1 MNNSGL
7 SLATIEPLNGH
18 NFKKWRSD
26 IELYLGLNNI
36 DNYLTEE
43 APVIT
48 NASTAQDRMK
58 SVEWIRANRMSM
70 LIMKRLMSD
79 AVKGSY
85 PDKATAREYL
95 DLIAEMFKENE
106 KAETSI
112 LLSTLN
118 NLKYT
123 ASVGIREH
131 IMKFIDVA
139 AKLKDLNMPL
149 QDQLIVHQALNSLP
163 SQFNQL
169 KTTYAAQKDK

>member
-26 IELYLGLNNI
+26 IELYLGNI
-36 DNYLTEE
+36 DNCLTKE

-48 NASTAQDRMK
+48 NASTAQDRVK
-58 SVEWIRANRMSM
+58 FVKWIRANRMSL

-79 AVKGSY
+79 AVKGSF

-112 LLSTLN
+112 LLNTLN

-139 AKLKDLNMPL
+139 TKLKDLDMPL
-149 QDQLIVHQALNSLP
+149 QDQLIPL
-163 SQFNQL
+163 
-169 KTTYAAQKDK
+169 